1 MIIMIYKRKIEGI
14 VEKFLFKKGEQKKA
28 LIIYGARQVGKTTFV
43 KELLK
48 RHPDGSA
55 YYNCDYADVQE
66 RFAYTRAGQFGSLV
80 RGLKLLVLDEAQ
92 RIENIGLVLKILI
105 DEFPNL
111 QILATGSS
119 SFELSNKINEPL
131 TGRKIEIKLF
141 PLSLEELFH
150 GKDAIE
156 KQRLV
161 PALLRFGGY
170 PLAVNQSLEES
181 EVYLKELTNSYLFK
195 DIFTFQDLRK
205 PELLQ
210 RLLQLLA
217 FQIGH
222 EVSYHELASQLS
234 VDQTVVQRYIDLL
247 EKAFVVFRL
256 PAFSRNLRKEVSKT
270 RKVYFYDLGIRNMVI
285 KNFNDLSLRNDTGD
299 LWENFCVL
307 ERLKY
312 LEYALISANTF
323 FWRTYDQKEI
333 DYIEEREGMIRAYE
347 FKWRDGKKAKEPKEF
362 LSTYAGSSF
371 RVVTPHTLE
380 AFIFQG

>member
-1 MIIMIYKRKIEGI
+1 MIYKRKIEDI
-14 VEKFLFKKGEQKKA
+14 VEKLLFEKGGQKKA

-48 RHPDGSA
+48 RHPEGSA
-55 YYNCDYADVQE
+55 YYNCDYVDVQE
-66 RFAYTRAGQFGSLV
+66 QFAYTRAGQFGSIV

-105 DEFPNL
+105 DEFPHL
-111 QILATGSS
+111 QVLATGSS
-119 SFELSNKINEPL
+119 SFELSNNINEPL

-141 PLSLEELFH
+141 PLSLEELFR
-150 GKDAIE
+150 GKNAIE
-156 KQRLV
+156 KQRIV
-161 PALLRFGGY
+161 PDLLRFGGY
-170 PLAVNQSLEES
+170 PLAVNASLEER
-181 EVYLKELTNSYLFK
+181 EVTLKELTNSYLFK

-222 EVSYHELASQLS
+222 EVSYHELATQLG
-234 VDQTVVQRYIDLL
+234 VDQTVVQRYLDLL

-256 PAFSRNLRKEVSKT
+256 SAFSRNLRKEVSKT

-285 KNFNDLSLRNDTGD
+285 KNFNDLSLRNDAGE
-299 LWENFCVL
+299 LWENFCIL

-312 LEYALISANTF
+312 LEYALTSANTF
-323 FWRTYDQKEI
+323 FWRTYDKKEI
-333 DYIEEREGMIRAYE
+333 DYIEEREGRIHAYE
-347 FKWRDGKKAKEPKEF
+347 FKWKDGKKVKEPKEF

-371 RVVTPHTLE
+371 RVVTPSTLE
-380 AFIFQG
+380 AFVFQEEMC